1 MNSTIKVRIIEKPAF
16 EVIGKKT
23 WISGQ
28 DNELFGQFWVQ
39 CEQERLFER
48 FEQLGGNRPG
58 QQTGSS
64 MLGISRVEEDPTNRA
79 FYYMIAVEAPEAG
92 VPEAGAPAAGVPEAS
107 AEDLERYC
115 VPASRWAVFE
125 CVGKVPEAIVKSE
138 IYAFMEWLP
147 ASEYEHARAPEME
160 VYFPGND
167 GVSADSY
174 CEFWLP
180 IVRKPAFP
188 PSVYSVGF

>member
-1 MNSTIKVRIIEKPAF
+1 MESMIKVKIVEKPAF

-28 DNELFGQFWVQ
+28 DNELFGQFWAQ

-48 FEQLGGNRPG
+48 FEQLSGNAAGR
-58 QQTGSS
+58 QTGSS
-64 MLGISRVEEDPTNRA
+64 MLGISRVEADPTNRA
-79 FYYMIAVEAPEAG
+79 FYYMIAIE
-92 VPEAGAPAAGVPEAS
+92 APAAGV
-107 AEDLERYC
+107 EDLERYC

-138 IYAFMEWLP
+138 MFAFMEWLP
-147 ASEYEHARAPEME
+147 TSEYDHARAPEME

-180 IVRKPAFP
+180 IVERLQG
-188 PSVYSVGF
+188 VGGA

>member
-1 MNSTIKVRIIEKPAF
+1 MTRYKIIERPAF
-16 EVIGKKT
+16 DVIGKKT

-28 DNELFGQFWVQ
+28 DNELFGQFWRQ
-39 CEQERLFER
+39 CQKDKLFER
-48 FEQLGGNRPG
+48 FEQLSNHQPG

-64 MLGISRVEEDPTNRA
+64 LLGISCVENDPTNRA
-79 FYYMIAVEAPEAG
+79 FYYMIAIEKPEKD
-92 VPEAGAPAAGVPEAS
+92 P
-107 AEDLERYC
+107 EDLEIYH

-138 IYAFMEWLP
+138 IYAFTEWLP
-147 ASEYEHARAPEME
+147 SSGYEHAKAPEME

-167 GVSADSY
+167 GASEHSY

-180 IVRKPAFP
+180 ITERSREV
-188 PSVYSVGF
+188 V